1 MVNKDEY
8 ILNNMCQNFGKK
20 IKGVLRDREVKWKSE

>member
-8 ILNNMCQNFGKK
+8 ILNMNTTMAVCAS
-20 IKGVLRDREVKWKSE
+20 RDSLWTGLCH